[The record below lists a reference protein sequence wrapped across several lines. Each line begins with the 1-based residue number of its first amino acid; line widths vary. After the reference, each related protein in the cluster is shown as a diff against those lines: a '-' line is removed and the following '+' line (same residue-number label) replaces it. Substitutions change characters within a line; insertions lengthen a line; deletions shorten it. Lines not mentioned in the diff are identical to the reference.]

1 MTKLYGVIGD
11 PIVQSLSP
19 LIHRG
24 WMRDLALEA
33 DYRAFLVPTGEAI
46 PSLIALGREG
56 VRGLNVTMP
65 HKGAVLAACTQMSK
79 LVAMLGAANTLTR
92 TADGT
97 WKADNTD
104 RDGFLQ
110 DYTEFV
116 GGGFDGARIL
126 ILGAGGAAKAVVH
139 ALHHAGADLA
149 IANRTQARAE
159 DMCTQFAL
167 PQKRALGLDRLS
179 DAMEFAEGVINC
191 ISLKE
196 AGGALDLPEGDGR
209 PFYDLSYG
217 AETQAVLAMAGERGW
232 VTRDG
237 IGMLVGQAALS
248 FEIWHGIAPNREAAM
263 RRCRNAIEAGR

>member
-1 MTKLYGVIGD
+1 MTKQYGVIGD
-11 PIVQSLSP
+11 PIAHSLSP

-24 WMRDLALEA
+24 WMRDLALDA
-33 DYRAFLVPTGEAI
+33 DYHGFHIRDGEAI
-46 PSLIALGREG
+46 DGLITLGRQG

-65 HKGAVLAACTQMSK
+65 HKAAVLPACTEMSK

-97 WKADNTD
+97 WRADNTD

-110 DYTEFV
+110 DYSEFV
-116 GGGFDGARIL
+116 GSGFEGARVL

-139 ALHHAGADLA
+139 ALHHAGADLV
-149 IANRTQARAE
+149 IANRTRARAE
-159 DMCTQFAL
+159 DMCVQFAL
-167 PQKRALGLDRLS
+167 PTKRAIGLDQLP
-179 DAMEFAEGVINC
+179 DAMGFAEGVINC
-191 ISLKE
+191 ISLKQ
-196 AGGALDLPEGDGR
+196 AGDALDLPDGDGR

-217 AETQAVLAMAGERGW
+217 ADTDAVLSMAGQRGW

-248 FEIWHGIAPNREAAM
+248 FEIWHGILPNRQIAID
-263 RRCRNAIEAGR
+263 RCRNALEALK